1 MLKVKQIIISIVGS
15 QPIALSTIE
24 NGISKPTGK
33 TNNTNNAVEQIQSD
47 QYFNIKNHQFSKKS
61 FILMMVTILCALF
74 GIILLLVF
82 AIYGNRMNSV
92 VKTGDG
98 DDSRKNIAIDSTIGI
113 IFR

>member
-1 MLKVKQIIISIVGS
+1 M
-15 QPIALSTIE
+15 P
-24 NGISKPTGK
+24 GK
-33 TNNTNNAVEQIQSD
+33 TNNNTNSNAVEQTQSD

-61 FILMMVTILCALF
+61 FVLMMVTILCTLF

-98 DDSRKNIAIDSTIGI
+98 DDSRKNIAIFSTIGI
-113 IFR
+113 RIC